1 MERDKNNLSEINTF
15 EGYDSN
21 GKPIFGVIYLNK

>member
-1 MERDKNNLSEINTF
+1 MDKNNLSEINTF

-21 GKPIFGVIYLNK
+21 GNPIFSVIYLTK